1 MTVAV
6 LLTLGF
12 LASSA
17 SAKSPALTDLQV
29 FPPEISLNS
38 AAARQRVVVQATYAD
53 GTSRDVT
60 AQANC
65 KLAAGKVARFDHA
78 VLAPVGNGKTDLRV
92 SFKGRSQ
99 SVPVVVTNA
108 TAQPAISFKLDVMP
122 VFMKAGC
129 NAGSCH
135 GSSKGKDG
143 FRLSLFGFDPDGDYY
158 RLTREQIGR
167 RINLG
172 IPEESLIVQKGL
184 GAVQHTGGVRF
195 GTNSDLC
202 RSLLEWLSAGAPKD
216 PPEIAKVT
224 GIEIFPKSAVM
235 EGSNTG
241 QRFIVRA
248 NYSDHTQRDITPL
261 AVFLSNNDVTAKVA
275 EDGVVTA
282 GQRGEAFIQARF
294 GEFNVGAEIIVIP
307 KNLVFEWPADITA
320 RNYIDDAVYAKLKK
334 LRLSPSPVCDDAA
347 FLRRASL
354 DITG

>member
-1 MTVAV
+1 M
-6 LLTLGF
+6 
-12 LASSA
+12 
-17 SAKSPALTDLQV
+17 
-29 FPPEISLNS
+29 
-38 AAARQRVVVQATYAD
+38 VVQATSSD
-53 GTSRDVT
+53 GITRDVT
-60 AQANC
+60 TQATY
-65 KLAAGKVARFDHA
+65 KLANAKIARLDHDI
-78 VLAPVGNGKTDLRV
+78 LRPITNGATQLRV
-92 SFKGRSQ
+92 SFNGRSITLPITI
-99 SVPVVVTNA
+99 SNA
-108 TAQPAISFKLDVMP
+108 TTQPPISFKLDVMP
-122 VFMKAGC
+122 VLMKAGC
-129 NAGSCH
+129 NSGSCH
-135 GSSKGKDG
+135 GSSRGKDG
-143 FRLSLFGFDPDGDYY
+143 FHLSLFGFDPDGDYY

-235 EGSNTG
+235 EGSNTV

-294 GEFNVGAEIIVIP
+294 GEFNVGAEIIVI
-307 KNLVFEWPADITA
+307 
-320 RNYIDDAVYAKLKK
+320 
-334 LRLSPSPVCDDAA
+334 
-347 FLRRASL
+347 
-354 DITG
+354 